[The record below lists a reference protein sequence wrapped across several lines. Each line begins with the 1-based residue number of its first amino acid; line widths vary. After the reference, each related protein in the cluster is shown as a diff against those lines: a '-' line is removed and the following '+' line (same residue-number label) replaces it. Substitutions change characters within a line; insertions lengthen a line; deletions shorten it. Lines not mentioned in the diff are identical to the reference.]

1 MDKFAGIFEAFFK
14 FLINL
19 LKNVGL
25 DDADK
30 YNTDIEGLFT
40 AITNAL
46 KKEEE

>member
-1 MDKFAGIFEAFFK
+1 MDNFVDVFKAFFA
-14 FLINL
+14 FLTKL

-25 DDADK
+25 DDAEK
-30 YNTDIEGLFT
+30 YNDDIIGLFN

>member
-1 MDKFAGIFEAFFK
+1 MDKFVDVFKAFFA
-14 FLINL
+14 FLTNL

-30 YNTDIEGLFT
+30 YNTDIEGLFN